1 MGTKEVKKKMS
12 KLGGNHIT
20 IETRNR
26 GTEKER
32 IWKVFGLS
40 ADWHLDQT
48 SEYRNSFPFTV
59 KFTGGLD
66 GSSVL
71 TDQTL
76 TGYSRRCFK
85 SSISA
90 SFCFK
95 LSIRVI
101 N

>member
-1 MGTKEVKKKMS
+1 MS

-26 GTEKER
+26 GTKKER

-59 KFTGGLD
+59 KFIGGLD
-66 GSSVL
+66 GSLEHQQWACQMPNAKYIWHTSPKYTQQL
-71 TDQTL
+71 D
-76 TGYSRRCFK
+76 G
-85 SSISA
+85 
-90 SFCFK
+90 
-95 LSIRVI
+95 
-101 N
+101 